1 MNAKISSA
9 HVKYAYNQKTNRNG
23 KMMLELSQE
32 KSLCIVN
39 TKFQKRMGKRWTF
52 ESPKGDRSMLDYIL
66 VNNKWINSVKN
77 AEAYS
82 SFESVGSDHR
92 IVTMEVKLSLRVS
105 KSMPRCPCYDWKALR
120 YDKELQ
126 CNFSLELKN
135 KFNILYDEGASITD
149 QYTALVTAKDETAKD
164 MLPEIKR
171 KKQHG
176 FANRK
181 EVVEGR
187 KEINRLTK
195 SYGIRKS
202 KEVKKKLNEA
212 KVNMQKIY
220 KKLEDERLGDQID
233 NLENYFKG
241 NDAANAWKII
251 NTITNRKKSSSGKL
265 SGKTPDERVNQ
276 WYNHFKTLLGVPS
289 KELSDQCEIDNIFND
304 NDFQIDNTEFT
315 IKEYLVAKKQVKE
328 GKAPGEDGMTAEVFK
343 RCDIDQIVLRFANKI
358 LMEHEKPDQLSILNI
373 VTVPKKGDLSI
384 TGNYRGISLAS
395 ITTKLVNRMILNRI
409 RT

>member
-1 MNAKISSA
+1 
-9 HVKYAYNQKTNRNG
+9 
-23 KMMLELSQE
+23 
-32 KSLCIVN
+32 
-39 TKFQKRMGKRWTF
+39 
-52 ESPKGDRSMLDYIL
+52 
-66 VNNKWINSVKN
+66 
-77 AEAYS
+77 
-82 SFESVGSDHR
+82 
-92 IVTMEVKLSLRVS
+92 
-105 KSMPRCPCYDWKALR
+105 MPRGPCYDWKALR

-171 KKQHG
+171 KQQHG

-241 NDAANAWKII
+241 NHAANVWKII
-251 NTITNRKKSSSGKL
+251 NTIKNRKKSSSGKL

-289 KELSDQCEIDNIFND
+289 KELSDQSKIDNIFND
-304 NDFQIDNTEFT
+304 NDFQIDNSEFT

-328 GKAPGEDGMTAEVFK
+328 GKAPGEDGVTAEVFK

-358 LMEHEKPDQLSILNI
+358 LMEHEQPDQ
-373 VTVPKKGDLSI
+373 
-384 TGNYRGISLAS
+384 
-395 ITTKLVNRMILNRI
+395 
-409 RT
+409 